1 MRRLFEA
8 AVIII
13 GTLGWWGFVYPEL
26 CLTREAYAEYGIV
39 QDKKAAYAKI
49 KDGITGEPE
58 KICIKSKLLEYILSE
73 DMTE

>member
-26 CLTREAYAEYGIV
+26 CLTREAYAEYSIV
-39 QDKKAAYAKI
+39 QDEKRAYV

>member
-8 AVIII
+8 AVILT

-26 CLTREAYAEYGIV
+26 CLTREAYAEV
-39 QDKKAAYAKI
+39 STVQQDKAACVKSGIAK
-49 KDGITGEPE
+49 EPE

>member
-26 CLTREAYAEYGIV
+26 CLTKEAYAESGIV
-39 QDKKAAYAKI
+39 AEQEVFCL
-49 KDGITGEPE
+49 KDGIVEEQE
-58 KICIKSKLLEYILSE
+58 KIRIKSKLLEYILSE
-73 DMTE
+73 DITE